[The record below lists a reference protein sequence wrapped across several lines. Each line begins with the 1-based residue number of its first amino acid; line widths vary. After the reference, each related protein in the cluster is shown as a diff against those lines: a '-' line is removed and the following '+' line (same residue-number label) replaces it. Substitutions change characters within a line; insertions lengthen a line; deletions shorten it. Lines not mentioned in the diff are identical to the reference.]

1 MDIGII
7 IIPSVVVLIGFFFL
21 IRKVMTWYWKID
33 EIEKILRRI
42 EKNTRKEGVIYS
54 DDENYFTEE

>member
-42 EKNTRKEGVIYS
+42 EKNTRKEGVIKLFY
-54 DDENYFTEE
+54 